1 MLNGRWPHGL
11 STWNWVRNAK
21 VIRDP
26 LVGAFSVITNLRIA
40 FVWSTADQVYV
51 LAELPAAAH
60 VTHIFCWPPRK
71 LSLGSGLEMV
81 TTNITTARSHHPS
94 HQRIVKFIVLLSN
107 IFDNIFPMSYLR
119 VSVDL
124 LILILSCGEILQ
136 PVTLGWFAPY
146 CFYEHILVL
155 TYWKWKM

>member
-1 MLNGRWPHGL
+1 M
-11 STWNWVRNAK
+11 TTEV
-21 VIRDP
+21 
-26 LVGAFSVITNLRIA
+26 
-40 FVWSTADQVYV
+40 DQVYV
-51 LAELPAAAH
+51 LASAH

-94 HQRIVKFIVLLSN
+94 HQHQRIVKFIVLLNN

-136 PVTLGWFAPY
+136 PVTLG
-146 CFYEHILVL
+146 
-155 TYWKWKM
+155 